1 MLLLATLDDKI
12 DHIRAF
18 AATPTTTAIVN
29 RVLLL
34 AVSFLTDILPFPI
47 AEYDYVLR
55 QCFLLVAFNINVI
68 LIATR
73 FYTLRFPHSNRLLG
87 FLCIHIPRRCQRFYF
102 GNLVSTRQTDMNER
116 MNGRKILRIFF

>member
-12 DHIRAF
+12 DHIKAF

-29 RVLLL
+29 RILLL
-34 AVSFLTDILPFPI
+34 AVSFLSDILPFPI

-73 FYTLRFPHSNRLLG
+73 FYTLRSPILID
-87 FLCIHIPRRCQRFYF
+87 C
-102 GNLVSTRQTDMNER
+102 LVSCVFTFQKMSTLLFRKFSVYKT
-116 MNGRKILRIFF
+116 NGHE